1 MASERERERERERE
15 LLRLYQYIN
24 TRGSERVCMYHEK
37 EAKRRRKLKDGRRN
51 CALYE
56 RIDR

>member
-1 MASERERERERERE
+1 M
-15 LLRLYQYIN
+15 RLYQYIN